1 MQGIILTKIVDNCK
15 KRYSLTIKKLSHF
28 VLETSHGW
36 GKGHREGGRIMKK
49 AILKWLGIFFFVL
62 SLSGLP
68 FLGQQANAAGKPI
81 VIGAPL
87 ATAFLYGWDAERA
100 IRLAVEE
107 INARGGVTVGKEKR
121 PFKVEVMDTRDLEP
135 GVPTSDALLVVEKLI
150 LEKNADF
157 IVGGPVRSEAA
168 LAAMD
173 LLSKY
178 KKVSI
183 LTTGV
188 LTPAYHKRVEAE
200 YDKFKYCFRI
210 SGEVGWMVV
219 GEFIP
224 CLMEIKAKHNLN
236 RLFIMI
242 QDVAHARAGGD
253 LVEKMSKERGWEVLG
268 KEVYPTGTTD
278 YSVGLL
284 KAKKENAQVILIWMD
299 MPETSILLKQ
309 WYDMKVPALPYG
321 TIISAAE
328 EPGFWKATE
337 GKGEYCMASV
347 VNAGNSPC
355 KATPWTMKFVEA
367 YTKKWN
373 VEPEGYG
380 TSSSYMAVYTLKD
393 AIERAGSL
401 DSDAVVAALEK
412 TDLMGGVYGRIRF
425 NPKTHQVIPSI
436 DPNEGAVGT
445 IFQWQAGKR
454 VVVFPPKIAMGEV
467 KLPPWM
473 KK

>member
-1 MQGIILTKIVDNCK
+1 MRG
-15 KRYSLTIKKLSHF
+15 KRFIFCVGLSF
-28 VLETSHGW
+28 LLMG
-36 GKGHREGGRIMKK
+36 
-49 AILKWLGIFFFVL
+49 LL
-62 SLSGLP
+62 SIQTFST
-68 FLGQQANAAGKPI
+68 NAYAQGKPI
-81 VIGAPL
+81 VIGSPL
-87 ATAFLYGWDAERA
+87 ATAFLYGWDAARA
-100 IRLAVEE
+100 ITLATEE
-107 INARGGVTVGKEKR
+107 INAAGGVTVGKEKR
-121 PFKVEVMDTRDLEP
+121 PFKIEIMDTRDLEP

-150 LEKNADF
+150 LEKKADF

-210 SGEVGWMVV
+210 SGEVAWMVV

-253 LVEKMSKERGWEVLG
+253 LVEKMSKEKGWEVLG
-268 KEVYPTGTTD
+268 KEVFPTGTTD
-278 YSVGLL
+278 FSVGLM
-284 KAKKENAQVILIWMD
+284 KAKKDNAQVILIWMD

-328 EPGFWKATE
+328 EPGFWKATD
-337 GKGEYCMASV
+337 GKGEYAMASV
-347 VNAGNSPC
+347 VNAGNAPSN
-355 KATPWTMKFVEA
+355 ATPWTMKFVDA
-367 YTKKWN
+367 YKKRWKT
-373 VEPEGYG
+373 EPEGYG

-393 AIERAGSL
+393 AIERAGTL
-401 DSDAVVAALEK
+401 DSDAVVTALEK

-425 NPKTHQVIPSI
+425 NPKSHQVIPSV

-445 IFQWQAGKR
+445 IFQWQKGKR
-454 VVVFPPKIAMGEV
+454 VVVFPQKIAMGEV

>member
-1 MQGIILTKIVDNCK
+1 VGKYYLQGG
-15 KRYSLTIKKLSHF
+15 KL
-28 VLETSHGW
+28 
-36 GKGHREGGRIMKK
+36 MKK
-49 AILKWLGIFFFVL
+49 AKLWVGLFL
-62 SLSGLP
+62 LALALTGLP
-68 FLGQQANAAGKPI
+68 FLGHQANAAEKPI

-100 IRLAVEE
+100 MKLAVEE
-107 INARGGVTVGKEKR
+107 INAKGGVTVAKEKR
-121 PFKVEVMDTRDLEP
+121 PFKVEVIDTRDLEP

-210 SGEVGWMVV
+210 SGEVGWMVT
-219 GEFIP
+219 GEFLP
-224 CLMEIKAKHNLN
+224 CQMDIKAKFGLN
-236 RLFIMI
+236 KLFIMV
-242 QDVAHARAGGD
+242 QDVAHARGGGD
-253 LVEKMSKERGWEVLG
+253 LVAKLSAEKGWEVLG

-278 YSVGLL
+278 YSVGLI
-284 KAKKENAQVILIWMD
+284 KAKQEKAQVILIWMD
-299 MPETSILLKQ
+299 MPESSILLKQ
-309 WYDMKVPALPYG
+309 WYDMKVPALVFG
-321 TIISAAE
+321 QIIAAAE
-328 EPGFWKATE
+328 QPGFWKATE
-337 GKGEYCMASV
+337 GKGEYCLASV
-347 VNAGNSPC
+347 VNAGNAPS
-355 KATPWTMKFVEA
+355 KATDWTMKFVDA
-367 YTKKWN
+367 YRKKYGL
-373 VEPEGYG
+373 EPEGYG

-393 AIERAGSL
+393 AIERAGSV
-401 DSDAVVAALEK
+401 DSDAVVSALEK
-412 TDLMGGVYGRIRF
+412 TDLMGVYGRIKF
-425 NPKTHQVIPSI
+425 NPRSHQVIPSI
-436 DPNEGAVGT
+436 DPKEGAVGT

-454 VVVFPPKIAMGEV
+454 VVVFPPKIAMGEI

>member
-1 MQGIILTKIVDNCK
+1 VG
-15 KRYSLTIKKLSHF
+15 
-28 VLETSHGW
+28 
-36 GKGHREGGRIMKK
+36 
-49 AILKWLGIFFFVL
+49 A
-62 SLSGLP
+62 
-68 FLGQQANAAGKPI
+68 QAAEKPI

-87 ATAFLYGWDAERA
+87 ATAFLYGWDAEKA
-100 IRLAVEE
+100 IKLAVEE
-107 INARGGVTVGKEKR
+107 INAKGGVAVGKEKR
-121 PFKVEVMDTRDLEP
+121 PFKVEVIDTRDLEP

-183 LTTGV
+183 LTTGA
-188 LTPAYHKRVEAE
+188 LTPAYHGRIAKE

-210 SGEVGWMVV
+210 SGEVLWMVE
-219 GEFIP
+219 GEFLP
-224 CLMEIKAKHNLN
+224 CLMGIKDKFGLN

-242 QDVAHARAGGD
+242 QDVAHARSGGD
-253 LVEKMSKERGWEVLG
+253 MVNKMASEKGWQVLG
-268 KEVYPTGTTD
+268 KEIFPTGTTD
-278 YSVGLL
+278 FSVGLL

-299 MPETSILLKQ
+299 MPESSILLKQ
-309 WYDMKVPALPYG
+309 WFDMKVPALPFG

-328 EPGFWKATE
+328 EPGFWKATD
-337 GKGEYCMASV
+337 GKGEYALASV
-347 VNAGNSPC
+347 VNAGNSPSN
-355 KATPWTMKFVEA
+355 ATPWTMRFVDA
-367 YTKKWN
+367 YKKKWG

-393 AIERAGSL
+393 AIERAGSV
-401 DSDAVVAALEK
+401 DSDAVVSALEK
-412 TDLMGGVYGRIRF
+412 TDLMGVYGRIKF
-425 NPKTHQVIPSI
+425 NPKTHQIIPSI

-454 VVVFPPKIAMGEV
+454 VVVFPPKIAMGEI

>member
-1 MQGIILTKIVDNCK
+1 MGGRNSFKGGNRMK
-15 KRYSLTIKKLSHF
+15 GKKLFLWVS
-28 VLETSHGW
+28 VLVLVIGLLSIPLF
-36 GKGHREGGRIMKK
+36 GHK
-49 AILKWLGIFFFVL
+49 AKA
-62 SLSGLP
+62 
-68 FLGQQANAAGKPI
+68 QGKPI

-100 IRLAVEE
+100 IKLAVEE
-107 INARGGVTVGKEKR
+107 INAAGGVKVGNEKR
-121 PFKVEVMDTRDLEP
+121 PFKVEVIDTRDLEP

-200 YDKFKYCFRI
+200 YEKFKYCFRI
-210 SGEVGWMVV
+210 SGEVAWMVV

-309 WYDMKVPALPYG
+309 WYDMKIPALPYG

-337 GKGEYCMASV
+337 GKGEYAMASV
-347 VNAGNSPC
+347 VNAGNAPS
-355 KATPWTMKFVEA
+355 KATPWTMKFFEA
-367 YTKKWN
+367 YTKKWK

-393 AIERAGSL
+393 AIERAGTL
-401 DSDAVVAALEK
+401 DSAAVIAALEK
-412 TDLMGGVYGRIRF
+412 TDLMGVYGRIKF
-425 NPKTHQVIPSI
+425 NPKNHQVIPSV

-454 VVVFPPKIAMGEV
+454 IVVFPPKIAMGEV

>member
-1 MQGIILTKIVDNCK
+1 MEEA
-15 KRYSLTIKKLSHF
+15 KRWAGVFSL
-28 VLETSHGW
+28 VL
-36 GKGHREGGRIMKK
+36 
-49 AILKWLGIFFFVL
+49 VL
-62 SLSGLP
+62 VGLP
-68 FLGQQANAAGKPI
+68 FLAHQANAAGKPI

-87 ATAFLYGWDAERA
+87 ATAFLYGWDAEKA
-100 IRLAVEE
+100 IKLAAEE
-107 INARGGVTVGKEKR
+107 INAKGGVTVGKEKG

-157 IVGGPVRSEAA
+157 IIGGPVRSEAA

-183 LTTGV
+183 LTTGA
-188 LTPAYHKRVEAE
+188 LTPAYYKRVEAE

-210 SGEVGWMVV
+210 SGEVGWMVT

-224 CLMEIKAKHNLN
+224 CLMEIKAKYGLN
-236 RLFIMI
+236 KLFIMI

-253 LVEKMSKERGWEVLG
+253 LVSKLAAEKGWEVVG
-268 KEVYPTGTTD
+268 KEIFPTGTTD
-278 YSVGLL
+278 YSVGLM

-299 MPETSILLKQ
+299 MPETSILLKH
-309 WYDMKVPALPYG
+309 WFDMKVPALPFG

-347 VNAGNSPC
+347 VNAGNAPSN
-355 KATPWTMKFVEA
+355 ATPWTMKFVDA
-367 YTKKWN
+367 YKKKYGL
-373 VEPEGYG
+373 EPEGYG

-401 DSDAVVAALEK
+401 DSDKVVAALEK
-412 TDLMGGVYGRIRF
+412 TDLMGVYGRIRF
-425 NPKTHQVIPSI
+425 NPKNHQVIPSV
-436 DPNEGAVGT
+436 DPKEGAVGT
-445 IFQWQAGKR
+445 IFQWQAGRR
-454 VVVFPPKIAMGEV
+454 VVVFPPKIAVGEI

>member
-1 MQGIILTKIVDNCK
+1 M
-15 KRYSLTIKKLSHF
+15 RHF
-28 VLETSHGW
+28 IHEVNHLMIPIGW
-36 GKGHREGGRIMKK
+36 GNCHDEGGRIMKK
-49 AILKWLGIFFFVL
+49 ANVWVGIFFLVVAL
-62 SLSGLP
+62 IGLP
-68 FLGQQANAAGKPI
+68 FLGDEAKAQGKPI
-81 VIGAPL
+81 VIGSPL

-100 IRLAVEE
+100 IKLAVEE
-107 INARGGVTVGKEKR
+107 INAKGGVRVGKEKR
-121 PFKVEVMDTRDLEP
+121 PFKVEVIDTRDLEP

-188 LTPAYHKRVEAE
+188 LTPAYHARVAKE

-210 SGEVGWMVV
+210 SGEVVWMVK

-224 CLMEIKAKHNLN
+224 CLMGFKEKYGLN

-242 QDVAHARAGGD
+242 QDVAHARAGGG

-268 KEVYPTGTTD
+268 TEVYPTGTTD
-278 YSVGLL
+278 YSVGLM

-309 WYDMKVPALPYG
+309 WYDMKVPAIPYG

-337 GKGEYCMASV
+337 GKGEYAMASV
-347 VNAGNSPC
+347 VNAGNAPS

-367 YTKKWN
+367 YQKKWGL
-373 VEPEGYG
+373 EPEGYG
-380 TSSSYMAVYTLKD
+380 TSSSYMAVYVLKD

-401 DSDAVVAALEK
+401 KSDAVIAALEK
-412 TDLMGGVYGRIRF
+412 TDLMGVYGRIKF
-425 NPKTHQVIPSI
+425 DPKSHQVIPSI

>member
-1 MQGIILTKIVDNCK
+1 MRRRLF
-15 KRYSLTIKKLSHF
+15 L
-28 VLETSHGW
+28 VLG
-36 GKGHREGGRIMKK
+36 
-49 AILKWLGIFFFVL
+49 VL
-62 SLSGLP
+62 SLVFGLLILSSAR
-68 FLGQQANAAGKPI
+68 FDARAQGKPI
-81 VIGAPL
+81 VLGAPL
-87 ATAFLYGWDAERA
+87 ATAFLYGWDAARA
-100 IRLAVEE
+100 IGLAVEE
-107 INARGGVTVGKEKR
+107 INAKGGVNVGGVKR
-121 PFKVEVMDTRDLEP
+121 PFKVEVIDTRDLEP
-135 GVPTSDALLVVEKLI
+135 GVPVSDALLVVEKLI

-210 SGEVGWMVV
+210 SGEVAWMVT
-219 GEFIP
+219 GEFLP
-224 CLMEIKAKHNLN
+224 CLMDIKAKYGLN
-236 RLFIMI
+236 KLFIMI
-242 QDVAHARAGGD
+242 QDVAHARGGGD
-253 LVEKMSKERGWEVLG
+253 LVAKLASEKGWEVLG
-268 KEVYPTGTTD
+268 KEIYPTGTTD
-278 YSVGLL
+278 YSVGLM

-309 WYDMKVPALPYG
+309 WYDMKVPALPFG

-337 GKGEYCMASV
+337 GKGEYAMASV
-347 VNAGNSPC
+347 VNAGNAPS

-367 YTKKWN
+367 YTKRWK

-393 AIERAGSL
+393 AIERAGTL

-412 TDLMGGVYGRIRF
+412 TDMEGVYGRIRF
-425 NPKTHQVIPSI
+425 NPKNHQIIPSA
-436 DPNEGAVGT
+436 DPKEGAVGT